1 MRLLKHMKTNQINME
16 EKKWENPSIRV
27 VWEDYPENMTQE
39 KVKDIRQYF
48 AKKYLSSN
56 VQVVTKIKNDNKI
69 LQTIDV
75 SSNILDANYQ
85 NNLIKKMLEANNNI
99 DCYDRVMEIN
109 KIVENKLLLENPE
122 TTQFNKWYIKNI
134 KFSNFLSFGENQV
147 LDFENLNGIT
157 IVESI
162 PQNTGGKTTLTIDLL
177 LFLFFNTTTK
187 SSKAEDIFNKFTNK
201 DRVSVVGEILID
213 GEEYVISRTL
223 DRKLNKS
230 DEWKIKTELSFD
242 KKLKNGELQNLKGEQ
257 RRETEV
263 FIKNTIGNIDDF
275 LATILTT
282 GNNLED
288 LLESKPTARGQ
299 LLSRFLGLEH
309 LKKKEDLAKEVYSDF
324 TKRMYSNL
332 YNPEKLKK
340 ENEDLAKS
348 IDDFKEKL
356 ILLNVE
362 MKDYDERIV
371 KGNEYKQTL
380 FGSRYNDIDKELVI
394 LDKESLEQEI
404 NTVTANEIRILE
416 TIKTIDTTKPSQEYD
431 EVEHDK
437 LKDQIMDVKLK
448 RELLKNKIEEVKKL
462 ISTYGNGI
470 SCEHCG
476 LNLIDAKFTKE
487 KVDNLSN
494 LEGEYEVINN
504 TIVNLENDNKSKAN
518 IKKEYDLFEKNKLVK
533 QKHQLTYE
541 SYGVKLTS
549 LKDKLNKYLDVQNK
563 INKNRDI
570 DKLIIKANSKID
582 ELVFEK
588 NKINREVTSI
598 EVQISNFQD
607 KKEKN
612 LEIIQNIYKEQSEE
626 RYYKL
631 YVDIFGKNGISK
643 MVMKTMLPI
652 INSELQRLLDTV
664 CYFSLDVRMNDKNE
678 VEFVMIDSNSGVEKL
693 MTTGSGYEKTVASL
707 ALRAVL
713 SKICSLPKPNI
724 WVADEVFGKVS
735 NENLDILSEF
745 FVRLKGYFEKILL
758 ISHNPLIN
766 NWANSSIRVEKK
778 NNISKIVK

>member
-1 MRLLKHMKTNQINME
+1 ME
-16 EKKWENPSIRV
+16 EKNWGNSSIRV
-27 VWEDYPENMTQE
+27 VWEDYPENITQE
-39 KVKDIRQYF
+39 KTKDIRQYF
-48 AKKYLSSN
+48 AKKYSSSN
-56 VQVVTKIKNDNKI
+56 VQVITKIKNDNKI

-75 SSNILDANYQ
+75 SSNILDVSYQ
-85 NNLIKKMLEANNNI
+85 NNLIKKMLEVNNNI

-324 TKRMYSNL
+324 SKRMYSNL

-340 ENEDLAKS
+340 ENDDLTKAIED
-348 IDDFKEKL
+348 FREKL
-356 ILLNVE
+356 IQFNIEV
-362 MKDYDERIV
+362 KDYDERIV
-371 KGNEYKQTL
+371 KGNDYKQTL

-394 LDKESLEQEI
+394 LDKESIDQEI

-416 TIKTIDTTKPSQEYD
+416 TIKTIDTNRPSQEYD

-437 LKDQIMDVKLK
+437 LKDGIMDVKLNK
-448 RELLKNKIEEVKKL
+448 ELLKNKIEDIKNL

-487 KVDNLSN
+487 KIDNLGN
-494 LEGEYEVINN
+494 LENQYNIINE
-504 TIVNLENDNKSKAN
+504 TISNLENDNKLKTSL
-518 IKKEYDLFEKNKLVK
+518 KKEYDVFEKNKLVK

-541 SYGVKLTS
+541 SYVIKLS
-549 LKDKLNKYLDVQNK
+549 LLKDKLIKYLDVQTK

-588 NKINREVTSI
+588 NKINREVTSM

-643 MVMKTMLPI
+643 MVMKTMLPV

-678 VEFVMIDSNSGVEKL
+678 VEFVMVDSNSGVEKL

-745 FVRLKGYFEKILL
+745 FVRLKGYFDKILL

-766 NWANSSIRVEKK
+766 NWANSTISVEKK
-778 NNISKIVK
+778 NNISKIIK

>member
-1 MRLLKHMKTNQINME
+1 MD
-16 EKKWENPSIRV
+16 EKIWDNPNIRV
-27 VWEDYPENMTQE
+27 VWEDYPENITQD

-48 AKKYLSSN
+48 SKKYSSN
-56 VQVVTKIKNDNKI
+56 NVQIITKVKNTSKV

-75 SSNILDANYQ
+75 SSNILDVNYQ
-85 NNLIKKMLEANNNI
+85 NDLIKKMLDANNNI
-99 DCYDRVMEIN
+99 DCYDKVMEIN
-109 KIVENKLLLENPE
+109 KIVENKLLMENPE
-122 TTQFNKWYIKNI
+122 PTQFNKWYIKNI

-147 LDFENLNGIT
+147 LDFEKLNGIT

-187 SSKAEDIFNKFTNK
+187 SSKAEDVFNKFTNK
-201 DRVSVVGEILID
+201 DKVSVVGEILID
-213 GEEYVISRTL
+213 GEEYIITRTL
-223 DRKLNKS
+223 ERKLNKS

-242 KKLKNGELQNLKGEQ
+242 KKLKSGELQNLKGEQ

-309 LKKKEDLAKEVYSDF
+309 LKRKEDLAKEVYNDF

-340 ENEDLAKS
+340 ENEDLTNS
-348 IDDFKEKL
+348 IEEFKGKL
-356 ILLNVE
+356 VGLNE
-362 MKDYDERIV
+362 QIKDYEERIS
-371 KGNEYKQTL
+371 KGNEYKQSL
-380 FGSRYNDIDKELVI
+380 FGSKYNDIDKELTI
-394 LDKESLEQEI
+394 LNKESLEQEI
-404 NTVTANEIRILE
+404 NTISANEIRILE
-416 TIKTIDTTKPSQEYD
+416 TIKTIDTTKPSQDYD
-431 EVEHDK
+431 ENAHDK
-437 LKDQIMDVKLK
+437 LKEDIMEVKLK
-448 RELLKNKIEEVKKL
+448 KELLKNKIDETNNL
-462 ISTYGNGI
+462 ISKFANGI

-487 KVDNLSN
+487 KIDNLSN
-494 LEGEYEVINN
+494 LEQEYAIINDN
-504 TIVNLENDNKSKAN
+504 IIKLENKNKEQTN
-518 IKKEYDLFEKNKLVK
+518 IKKEYDIFEKNKLVK

-549 LKDKLNKYLDVQNK
+549 LKEKLKNYLDAQTK
-563 INKNRDI
+563 INKNREVDN
-570 DKLIIKANSKID
+570 LIIKANNKID
-582 ELVFEK
+582 ELTYEK
-588 NKINREVTSI
+588 NKITREVTSI

-612 LEIIQNIYKEQSEE
+612 LEIIQNIYKEQNEE

-664 CYFSLDVRMNDKNE
+664 CYFSLDVRMNEKNE
-678 VEFVMIDSNSGVEKL
+678 VEFIMIDNNSGVEKL

-745 FVRLKGYFEKILL
+745 FIRLKGYFDKILL

-766 NWANSSIRVEKK
+766 NWANSSIKIEKK
-778 NNISKIVK
+778 NNISKLLN

>member
-1 MRLLKHMKTNQINME
+1 ME
-16 EKKWENPSIRV
+16 EKKWENPNIRV
-27 VWEDYPENMTQE
+27 VWEDYPENITQE
-39 KVKDIRQYF
+39 KTKDIRQYF
-48 AKKYLSSN
+48 AKKYSSNN
-56 VQVVTKIKNDNKI
+56 VQVITKIKNENKV
-69 LQTIDV
+69 LQTVDV
-75 SSNILDANYQ
+75 SSNILDVNYQ
-85 NNLIKKMLEANNNI
+85 NDLIKKMLDANNNI

-187 SSKAEDIFNKFTNK
+187 SSKAEDVFNKFTNK

-213 GEEYVISRTL
+213 GEEYVITRTL

-340 ENEDLAKS
+340 ENEDLTQA
-348 IDDFKEKL
+348 IEEFKEKL
-356 ILLNVE
+356 SELNIELV
-362 MKDYDERIV
+362 DIDERIS

-380 FGSRYNDIDKELVI
+380 FGSRYNDINKELSI
-394 LDKESLEQEI
+394 INKEELE
-404 NTVTANEIRILE
+404 NEISSTKEKADNALGLFNAIN
-416 TIKTIDTTKPSQEYD
+416 ITKPIELYD
-431 EVEHDK
+431 EVEHDRLKDTIMDYK
-437 LKDQIMDVKLK
+437 LKKELLRNKIDDVKK
-448 RELLKNKIEEVKKL
+448 M
-462 ISTYGNGI
+462 ISTYGNGV

-487 KVDNLSN
+487 KIDNLSS
-494 LEGEYEVINN
+494 LEAEFNSINN
-504 TIVNLENDNKSKAN
+504 DILKLEDEEKSKVS
-518 IKKEYDLFEKNKLVK
+518 IKKDYDTFEKNKLVK
-533 QKHQLTYE
+533 QKNHLTYE
-541 SYGVKLTS
+541 SLSIKHTS
-549 LKDKLNKYLDVQNK
+549 LVEKLKNYLDVQIK
-563 INKNRDI
+563 INKNIEI
-570 DKLIIKANSKID
+570 DKLLIKANKKID
-582 ELVFEK
+582 ELVFDK
-588 NKINREVTSI
+588 NKINREITSI
-598 EVQISNFQD
+598 DVQSSNFQD

-612 LEIIQNIYKEQSEE
+612 LEIIQNIYKEQNEE

-643 MVMKTMLPI
+643 MIMKTMLPF

-664 CYFSLDVRMNDKNE
+664 CYFSLDVRMSDKNE
-678 VEFVMIDSNSGVEKL
+678 VEFLMVDNNTGVEKL

-735 NENLDILSEF
+735 NENLDMLSDF
-745 FVRLKGYFEKILL
+745 FVRLKSYFEKILV

-766 NWANSSIRVEKK
+766 NWANSSVIVEKK
-778 NNISKIVK
+778 NNISKIIK